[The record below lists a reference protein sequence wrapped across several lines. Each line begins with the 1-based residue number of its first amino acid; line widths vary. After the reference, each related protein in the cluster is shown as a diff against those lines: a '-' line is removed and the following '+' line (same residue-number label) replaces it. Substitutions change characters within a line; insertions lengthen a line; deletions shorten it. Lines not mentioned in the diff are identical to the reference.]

1 MRETASG
8 TLYIDKQAASSQA
21 ISYFQSGGGFFAQSQ
36 SRYTAASTWL
46 STRSITA
53 DHVGYLWVQGETDYL
68 ATQADYYTAL
78 QTLIGSRVSAGLQPA
93 SAMVVLAQMAAG
105 TSRYGAGVAA
115 AKQQWAD
122 ADSRGRIIS
131 PPAYMNVDNLHWS
144 GRGQVQLG
152 YDAFAAVFRRGR
164 VIT

>member
-21 ISYFQSGGGFFAQSQ
+21 IAYFQSGGGFFAQSQ

-53 DHVGYLWVQGETDYL
+53 SHVGYLWVQGETDYL
-68 ATQADYYTAL
+68 MAQADYYTAL
-78 QTLIGSRVSAGLQPA
+78 QTLINSRVSAGLQPA
-93 SAMVVLAQMAAG
+93 GATVVLAQMAVG

-115 AKQQWAD
+115 AKTQWA
-122 ADSRGRIIS
+122 ASDSRGQTIS
-131 PPAYMNVDNLHWS
+131 PPAYMNGDNLHWN
-144 GRGQVQLG
+144 GRGQIQLG
-152 YDAFAAVFRRGR
+152 YDAFAAFFRRGR
-164 VIT
+164 VSA